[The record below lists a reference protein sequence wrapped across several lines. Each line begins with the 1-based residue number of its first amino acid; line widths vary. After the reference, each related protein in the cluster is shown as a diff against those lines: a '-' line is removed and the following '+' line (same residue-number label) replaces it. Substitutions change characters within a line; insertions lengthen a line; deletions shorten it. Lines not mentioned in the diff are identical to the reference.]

1 MDIHAIPD
9 IAIDMGVNYYE
20 IEQLNRFLSTQ
31 YKTSFDYLSIVND
44 YLQNLNGQEINFG
57 WQNSIPGSLVPVN
70 LETDVIEVT
79 LEGLA
84 TKLRHTA
91 IDEKHIDV
99 YIAIFRKLLFYISL
113 VIRTE
118 VLDMMQKMLVE
129 IPLVFNYRVVAQ
141 EHNLIYIRYLLDGVE
156 HYSFADW
163 VTRTRRDVPIVG
175 RF

>member
-1 MDIHAIPD
+1 MDIHSIPD

-20 IEQLNRFLSTQ
+20 IEQLNRFLSGQ
-31 YKTSFDYLSIVND
+31 YTTSFDYLSIVND
-44 YLQNLNGQEINFG
+44 YLQSLNSQEINFG
-57 WQNSIPGSLVPVN
+57 WQNSLPGSLVPVN
-70 LETDVIEVT
+70 LEEDAILPTID
-79 LEGLA
+79 GLT

-99 YIAIFRKLLFYISL
+99 YITIFRKLLFYISL

-141 EHNLIYIRYLLDGVE
+141 DRNLLYIRYLLDGVE
-156 HYSFADW
+156 HYSFTDW
-163 VTRTRRDVPIVG
+163 VTRIRRDAPVIG

>member
-20 IEQLNRFLSTQ
+20 IEQLNRFLSGE
-31 YKTSFDYLSIVND
+31 YRTSFDYLSIVND
-44 YLQNLNGQEINFG
+44 YLQNLNSQEINVG
-57 WQNSIPGSLVPVN
+57 WRNSVPGSFVPVN
-70 LETDVIEVT
+70 LEESAIDVT
-79 LEGLA
+79 LEGL
-84 TKLRHTA
+84 TNKLRYTA
-91 IDEKHIDV
+91 MEEKHIDV
-99 YIAIFRKLLFYISL
+99 YITIFRKLLFYISL

-141 EHNLIYIRYLLDGVE
+141 EHNLLYIRYMMDGVE
-156 HYSFADW
+156 HYSFVDW
-163 VTRTRRDVPIVG
+163 ITRARRDAPLVG

>member
-1 MDIHAIPD
+1 MDIHTIPD

-20 IEQLNRFLSTQ
+20 IEQLNRFLSGE
-31 YKTSFDYLSIVND
+31 YRTSFDYLSIVND
-44 YLQNLNGQEINFG
+44 YLQNLNSQEINFG
-57 WQNSIPGSLVPVN
+57 WRNSIPGSLVPVN
-70 LETDVIEVT
+70 LEEGAIISTID
-79 LEGLA
+79 GLA
-84 TKLRHTA
+84 NKLRHTA
-91 IDEKHIDV
+91 IDDKHIDV
-99 YIAIFRKLLFYISL
+99 YITIFRKLLFYISL

-141 EHNLIYIRYLLDGVE
+141 EHNLLYIRYLIDDVE

-163 VTRTRRDVPIVG
+163 VTRIRRNAPVVG